1 MAAAFMIFFII
12 LLRFPI
18 FACKDKQNIRIRT
31 KNKSIF
37 VFCLGYL
44 TEKLIPIAG
53 PEK

>member
-1 MAAAFMIFFII
+1 MMHIFIKAITFIAITYQLKMAFFD
-12 LLRFPI
+12 PW
-18 FACKDKQNIRIRT
+18 A